1 MQMNKAF
8 LRNSEIVIF
17 DKKKKKKFAAAR
29 VSFFSNPLDRKH
41 FFFFTLALG
50 ALFLSARGGHVS
62 SNYQLKFQA
71 NVANF
76 CRPDVLWF
84 ACAIPYVTYDQT
96 SQSKS

>member
-17 DKKKKKKFAAAR
+17 FKKNNFAAVR
-29 VSFFSNPLDRKH
+29 VSFFSSPLDRKH
-41 FFFFTLALG
+41 FFFFFTLALG

-62 SNYQLKFQA
+62 SNYQLKFHA
-71 NVANF
+71 NVADF
-76 CRPDVLWF
+76 CRPDVVWF
-84 ACAIPYVTYDQT
+84 ACAITYVTYDQS